1 MIMVMMTS
9 IELGKLS
16 VDVVRKD
23 IRNLHLS
30 VYPPTGRVRIAAP
43 LRMNLDTIRLF
54 AISKLGWIRQQQK
67 KLRNQER
74 EAPREYLDRESHYLW
89 GRRYL
94 LKVAEVNAPASVE
107 IKHRQLVLRIRNAAY
122 EAEKLTVLDDWYRER
137 MKEVVPELIAKWE
150 RLMGVKVQ
158 GVLVRKMKTL
168 WGSCSHERG
177 TIRLNLELAKKPP
190 ECLEYIVVH
199 ELAHLLEP
207 THSQRF
213 VALMDKFI
221 PKWRFHRDELNRLPV
236 RHEHWRY

>member
-1 MIMVMMTS
+1 MAIKKS
-9 IELGKLS
+9 ELYSSLWAGCDELRGGMDAS
-16 VDVVRKD
+16 QYKD
-23 IRNLHLS
+23 
-30 VYPPTGRVRIAAP
+30 
-43 LRMNLDTIRLF
+43 
-54 AISKLGWIRQQQK
+54 
-67 KLRNQER
+67 
-74 EAPREYLDRESHYLW
+74 YLW

-107 IKHRQLVLRIRNAAY
+107 IKHRQLVLRVRNAAY

-221 PKWRFHRDELNRLPV
+221 PKWRFHRDELNRLPL